1 MEGKQLHILVQE
13 KLKIGKARQ
22 VDGIQGG
29 QGSAERTNPWPRWDN
44 VGIKDSNA
52 IPMWKA
58 WFHNDTQTRKVIQ
71 QGVIMKKKRVS
82 VQFCF
87 FLFLF

>member
-52 IPMWKA
+52 IPM
-58 WFHNDTQTRKVIQ
+58 
-71 QGVIMKKKRVS
+71 
-82 VQFCF
+82 
-87 FLFLF
+87 

>member
-13 KLKIGKARQ
+13 KLKIGKARK

-44 VGIKDSNA
+44 MGIKDSNA
-52 IPMWKA
+52 IPM
-58 WFHNDTQTRKVIQ
+58 
-71 QGVIMKKKRVS
+71 
-82 VQFCF
+82 
-87 FLFLF
+87 